1 MSEQEHEHDA
11 QSCVSCGMPMRST
24 EEHAAADPSKD
35 YCHHCAHEDGRM
47 KSYEEVLTGFTGFLQ
62 HTQGLQDEAARDAA
76 TQMLIKQPAWSNR

>member
-1 MSEQEHEHDA
+1 
-11 QSCVSCGMPMRST
+11 MPMRAP

-62 HTQGLQDEAARDAA
+62 HTQGLRDDVARQTA
-76 TQMLIKQPAWSNR
+76 THMLAKQPAWSNR